1 MRDASGKVLSVET
14 INLTYVLPSEK
25 HVVAC
30 SLQGDGLDVATIEY
44 SASVKKNSWE
54 KINSE
59 TVHVSDFA
67 ISGQSEQNS
76 AYSKSWVGEITNNSG
91 ADYEGFTSY
100 VVLKNQGKIV
110 TGFIGYGY
118 DTPLPRGV
126 ATPFEIKSA
135 VIGETQPI
143 YDSYEIYI
151 YPKLI

>member
-1 MRDASGKVLSVET
+1 MLSVET

-76 AYSKSWVGEITNNSG
+76 AYSKS
-91 ADYEGFTSY
+91 
-100 VVLKNQGKIV
+100 
-110 TGFIGYGY
+110 
-118 DTPLPRGV
+118 
-126 ATPFEIKSA
+126 
-135 VIGETQPI
+135 
-143 YDSYEIYI
+143 
-151 YPKLI
+151 